1 MTSQSKEIEPALAFA
16 SATELLDRLGRREFT
31 ARELLEFHL
40 DRLANLNGAVNAII
54 FTDLA
59 AARARADEA
68 DAATAR
74 GERWGPLHGL
84 PMTVKETNNVAG
96 WPTTYGDPAL
106 ADFIPSR
113 SAAVVER
120 LQAAGAIILGKT
132 NVPLNALDW
141 QSYNAIHGTTRNP
154 WNLQRTPGGSSGGSS
169 AALAA
174 GLVPLELGSDAGGS
188 IRFPSHFCGVF
199 GHKPTP
205 GVVSAF
211 GNERNESLL
220 DNDLVT
226 SGPMARSVAD
236 LSLALDVIAGAA
248 GPAGAAWRLEL
259 PPARATRLKDF
270 RVSVVT
276 DSPVAEVD
284 EPYRA
289 AIRSLAARLRDEG
302 AEVIEEALPF
312 ADHAAHHATYLQ
324 LLRGSAS
331 TRLSDGAFQ
340 DAVRRSA
347 EPSSN
352 ASRYI
357 RQSAHA
363 YAQRHR
369 DWLKA
374 ENERARLKRDWAAFF
389 EKVDVVVAPV
399 TVCAAFPLDEAR
411 PREERS
417 LRINGHDVDYNDQLF
432 WAGLA
437 TLPSLPATATPI
449 GLVDGL
455 PVGVQ
460 AIGPY
465 LHDRTTLA
473 FAAELERL
481 YPFVPPPGFEGLSS
495 H

>member
-1 MTSQSKEIEPALAFA
+1 MTSSSKKIRPALAFA
-16 SATELLDRLGRREFT
+16 SATELLDRLARREFT

-40 DRLANLNGAVNAII
+40 DRLDRLNSSVNAII

-84 PMTVKETNNVAG
+84 PMTVKETHNVAG

-106 ADFIPSR
+106 AGFVPAR
-113 SAAVVER
+113 NAAVIER
-120 LQAAGAIILGKT
+120 LQAAGAVIFGKT

-154 WNLQRTPGGSSGGSS
+154 WNLERTPGGSSGGAS

-174 GLVPLELGSDAGGS
+174 GLTPLELGSDAGGS

-211 GNERNESLL
+211 GNERNGRLL

-236 LSLALDVIAGAA
+236 LSLALEVVVGAA
-248 GPAGAAWRLEL
+248 GPLAAAWRLEL
-259 PPARATRLKDF
+259 PRARATRLKDF
-270 RVSVVT
+270 RVSVIT
-276 DSPVAEVD
+276 DSLAAEVD

-289 AIRSLAARLRDEG
+289 AIRSLAARLRAEG
-302 AEVIEEALPF
+302 AEVIEEELPF
-312 ADHAAHHATYLQ
+312 TDHAAHHATYLQ

-331 TRLSDGAFQ
+331 IGLPDATFE

-347 EPSSN
+347 EQSSN

-357 RQSAHA
+357 RQTAQA
-363 YAQRHR
+363 YAQHHR

-374 ENERARLKRDWAAFF
+374 QEARARLKRDWAAFF
-389 EKVDVVVAPV
+389 ENVDVVIAPT
-399 TVCAAFPLDEAR
+399 TVCAAFPIDEAR
-411 PREERS
+411 PREERL
-417 LRINGHDVDYNDQLF
+417 LRVNGRDVDYNDQLF

-449 GLVDGL
+449 GLVEGL

-460 AIGPY
+460 VIGPY

-481 YPFVPPPGFEGLSS
+481 HPFVPPPGFGA
-495 H
+495 